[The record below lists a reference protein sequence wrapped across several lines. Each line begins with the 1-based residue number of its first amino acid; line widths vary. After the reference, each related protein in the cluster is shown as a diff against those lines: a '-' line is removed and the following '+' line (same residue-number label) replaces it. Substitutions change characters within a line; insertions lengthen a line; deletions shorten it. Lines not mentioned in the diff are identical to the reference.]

1 MKHQR
6 DDGQTLRDLV
16 EAALEHSLSQ
26 APTARQGA
34 PAPPEALGAASAAEA
49 RAGSIAASGTVVG
62 EVLDTHHPHLPGR
75 VLVRWLELGGERVER
90 WLQRERHLSL
100 LKGDRVLV
108 TLPVGYKQWIVTGAL
123 SRGALSREAR
133 RAEPDTDNAREMR
146 LGPGETLRVLSHEG
160 QPLLSLREGV
170 DGPVLELGDGNVELK
185 VARTLRIT
193 ADTVELSAGEGGI
206 DLRTDGDSVMRARTI
221 RLN

>member
-1 MKHQR
+1 M
-6 DDGQTLRDLV
+6 
-16 EAALEHSLSQ
+16 
-26 APTARQGA
+26 
-34 PAPPEALGAASAAEA
+34 
-49 RAGSIAASGTVVG
+49 G

-75 VLVRWLELGGERVER
+75 VLVRWLELDGKEVER

-108 TLPVGYKQWIVTGAL
+108 TLPVGWNQWIVTGAL
-123 SRGALSREAR
+123 GRESREPAVDV
-133 RAEPDTDNAREMR
+133 ENARELC

-160 QPLLSLREGV
+160 QALLTLTQGT
-170 DGPVLELGDGNVELK
+170 DGPVLQLGDGNVELK
-185 VARTLRIT
+185 VARTLRIK
-193 ADTVELSAGEGGI
+193 ADTVELAAGEGGI

>member
-1 MKHQR
+1 MKHQK
-6 DDGQTLRDLV
+6 DHGQTLRDLV
-16 EAALEHSLSQ
+16 ESALEQSLSRGETGRVVHGSLTGGS
-26 APTARQGA
+26 PSE
-34 PAPPEALGAASAAEA
+34 PSAASPSDPGQRGGVA
-49 RAGSIAASGTVVG
+49 VG

-75 VLVRWLELGGERVER
+75 VLVRWLELDGKEVER

-108 TLPVGYKQWIVTGAL
+108 TLPVGWNQWIVTGAL
-123 SRGALSREAR
+123 GREAR
-133 RAEPDTDNAREMR
+133 EPAVDVENARELR

-160 QPLLSLREGV
+160 QPLLSLTQGI
-170 DGPVLELGDGNVELK
+170 DGPVLQLGDGNVELK
-185 VARTLRIT
+185 VARTLRIK
-193 ADTVELSAGEGGI
+193 ADTVELAAGEGGI